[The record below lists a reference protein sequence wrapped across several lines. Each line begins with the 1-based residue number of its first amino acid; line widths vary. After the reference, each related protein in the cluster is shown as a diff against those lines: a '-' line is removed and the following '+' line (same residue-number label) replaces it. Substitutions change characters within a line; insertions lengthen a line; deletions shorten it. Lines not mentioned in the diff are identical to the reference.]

1 MDNAMLR
8 PRPVARPNADPNPSP
23 SDSAAPRVELARR
36 ADGRLWILV
45 DGQARPVRVRR
56 CFPWSEPSRFLS
68 LCDEDD
74 EEVAFVAEP
83 ASLDDDSRA
92 ALEEVLVEAGFV
104 FQLVEVFEIEEEVE
118 LRHWR
123 VRTSQGNRS
132 FQTRLDDWPRQLPD
146 GSLLIRDVAGDL
158 YQLLGPDHLDRHS
171 RDLLWSF
178 ID

>member
-1 MDNAMLR
+1 MDSAMLR
-8 PRPVARPNADPNPSP
+8 PRPVARPNADPAPPASA
-23 SDSAAPRVELARR
+23 SAAPDVKLARR
-36 ADGRLWILV
+36 ADGRLWFIT

-56 CFPWSEPSRFLS
+56 CFPWSQPTRFLS
-68 LCDEDD
+68 LCDEED

-83 ASLDDDSRA
+83 ASLDEHSRV
-92 ALEEVLVEAGFV
+92 ALEQVLIEAGFV
-104 FQLVEVFEIEEEVE
+104 FQLIEVYEIEEEVE

-132 FQTRLDDWPRQLPD
+132 FQTRLDDWPRELPD

-158 YQLLGPDHLDRHS
+158 YQLLAPGHLNRHS
-171 RDLLWSF
+171 RELLWSF